1 MSQSGPFPA
10 TIKSLRGWP
19 MRQVTI
25 YSRSGCHLC
34 EQAHQI
40 LVDLQSKVD
49 YEITE
54 ILIDGEP
61 ELIELYGEQVPV
73 INIDG
78 KPHDFFK
85 VEPERFL
92 NAISAN

>member
-1 MSQSGPFPA
+1 
-10 TIKSLRGWP
+10 
-19 MRQVTI
+19 MRQVRI

-34 EQAHQI
+34 EQAHRI
-40 LVDLQSKVD
+40 LVDLQSMAD

-61 ELIELYGEQVPV
+61 DLIELYGEQVPV
-73 INIDG
+73 IHIDG

-85 VEPERFL
+85 VDPERFL
-92 NAISAN
+92 KAISAN